1 MMRDKTVRKYG
12 MKTNEKM
19 VVKMKNGLKRIGS
32 VLSVRVV
39 IVIFIAFLFAG
50 FALFA
55 QEVSTNNVSDLE
67 KYSKALKSEKPKDRL
82 DAIYKLSALKDPSA
96 EEMLINAYKTE
107 KDAYLK
113 TQIIEAL
120 SVKNST
126 TSAAFIIDATNDSN
140 IEVRKAAW
148 ISSAQILARD
158 KKVAKAAADK
168 LKKEKNKS
176 VKLLGLNA
184 FSINDDSDTIKLLGE
199 IAGNSAEDLE
209 VRKMALM
216 ALSAKESALSDNE
229 IDKLSKDKNK
239 EIAVLAQKE
248 REKRL
253 KNIKNGKKSVE
264 KKR

>member
-1 MMRDKTVRKYG
+1 
-12 MKTNEKM
+12 MKINEKL
-19 VVKMKNGLKRIGS
+19 VVKMKKGLKIIGS
-32 VLSVRVV
+32 VFIVKSVF
-39 IVIFIAFLFAG
+39 IIFIVFLFAG
-50 FALFA
+50 FDLFA

-82 DAIYKLSALKDPSA
+82 DAIYKLSVLKDPSA

-126 TSAAFIIDATNDSN
+126 TSAAFIIEATNDSN
-140 IEVRKAAW
+140 VEVRKAAW

-176 VKLLGLNA
+176 VKLVGLNA

-209 VRKMALM
+209 IRKMAL
-216 ALSAKESALSDNE
+216 K
-229 IDKLSKDKNK
+229 KLSEMKTKEAKTELLKISKVKDK
-239 EIAVLAQKE
+239 EIADEAAKL
-248 REKRL
+248 L
-253 KNIKNGKKSVE
+253 NKK
-264 KKR
+264 